1 MRYTE
6 WNQILIEYYFNES
19 KEGDTFLGIEK
30 EAFIDYI
37 IDNKLFSGEYSD
49 TSSNFPLNKKDIR
62 TDIWDDF
69 TLIFKKPLNQENQA
83 YYSKDVLIER
93 FRSYLYNSKDETKQ
107 PLIFP
112 FIALFLMP
120 LANNPEMNAKN
131 FYKRLND
138 FLRKNKIIREE
149 ETIGTTDLKNITD
162 PSLETMWKNLE
173 SWAKSKGYNYKVK
186 GLGGLKYV
194 GPFMAESVLNANQR
208 DKFKVV
214 FYEAGLTQDLIL
226 DDERIVNILKIHHR
240 HLGFTD
246 DDKWEKI
253 FTNYRDNLISE
264 FKRQYAKWDGNTI
277 VRTHTN
283 DRRVNVDT
291 GTNKKLYLGMDCLRG
306 NYSFYLK
313 ARFDE
318 VEPGTD
324 YLYHDGR
331 LSYKFRIGNDG
342 FANEKFT
349 NDNDLERIVCS
360 NSKITLCDSKN
371 RKNRLSFQSEEIYL
385 LEKYY
390 MTYTSSCQIKIG
402 GKFYVLVSKQARP
415 EVRQWLE
422 ANNAQLKGLRN
433 AISQSYDLYL
443 IEEVVSDLPD
453 IKVLNSGVGTPSAK
467 LVNTYHYLREDSIDY
482 IYKGLPAY
490 FDIQGVN
497 ISHDNVRAVI
507 DDATGR
513 KDARLTYNEDM
524 RLWVMQPTT
533 NTFSL
538 AGTFKIYCNDKAISS
553 KTYGFTD
560 FIQLENDS
568 YREIC
573 YDKWGEYTETNAIVE
588 GLRLNGTPGLL
599 EYLKVNMR
607 QFGSIPIIHDTP
619 YDFKDYLLYFLSSKP
634 RISKEDFTEAVKVQV
649 HNNIADGK
657 ALNKWSIKSLIDNY
671 FRLGY
676 INYAYQLKTI
686 AINKP
691 TLVLIPSKANRTAD
705 GTLRGNN
712 CKEKHF
718 KAMLTGA
725 RTPGFI
731 EKFINRVKGF
741 THDGKR
747 IQLQLDKQ
755 INPLYPQ
762 RIILWSEDVVIL
774 KKFAEKYGILFQVS
788 IYANSLLSKLGSV
801 ADYEQYI
808 CETYDKFPETYEG
821 FNDYSA
827 LDFSYLAECKEDGR
841 RVDYKRVYRDTF
853 DREGDVV
860 TYFPGKY
867 TEKTI
872 LWKDGKQYPVDKYW
886 GQFIG
891 MKIHDAKV
899 IEIDS
904 ANSTIKLPK
913 YIRLPFLYAR
923 ALTLMTGETPETSND
938 RRAYELCDNPFAQAI
953 AARAIIEKLSQN

>member
-1 MRYTE
+1 MRYGE
-6 WNQILIEYYFNES
+6 WNQILIDYYFNE
-19 KEGDTFLGIEK
+19 GDNEAFLGIDK
-30 EAFIDYI
+30 ESFIDYLVENEI
-37 IDNKLFSGEYSD
+37 FVKEYSD
-49 TSSNFPLNKKDIR
+49 ELAKDGTKAPDIR
-62 TDIWDDF
+62 SYIWNDF
-69 TLIFKKPLNQENQA
+69 ILQFRRPD
-83 YYSKDVLIER
+83 YYSKDRLFLLFEKH
-93 FRSYLYNSKDETKQ
+93 LLNSKFSGLK
-107 PLIFP
+107 PMIFP

-120 LANNPEMNAKN
+120 LANNPELNANN
-131 FYKRLND
+131 FYCRLND
-138 FLRKNKIIREE
+138 FLRENIIIKDG
-149 ETIGTTDLKNITD
+149 ETIGTTDLKKLKE
-162 PSLETMWKNLE
+162 PSLDEMWAHLE
-173 SWAKSKGYNYKVK
+173 AWAQNEGYNYHIKSTTPRF
-186 GLGGLKYV
+186 V
-194 GPFMAESVLNANQR
+194 GPFLAESLLNANQR

-226 DDERIVNILKIHHR
+226 DDERIVNILKQHHR
-240 HLGFTD
+240 LLGFAD
-246 DDKWEKI
+246 NAKWNKI
-253 FTNYRDNLISE
+253 FTNYRDILISE

-277 VRTHTN
+277 VRTHRDN
-283 DRRVNVDT
+283 RRVNVDT
-291 GTNKKLYLGMDCLRG
+291 GTNKKLYLGMDYLRG

-324 YLYHDGR
+324 YLYHDGG
-331 LSYKFRIGNDG
+331 LSYEFRIGNDG
-342 FANEKFT
+342 FANQKFT
-349 NDNDLERIVCS
+349 NDNNLERIICS

-390 MTYTSSCQIKIG
+390 MTYTSSCQLKIG

-415 EVRQWLE
+415 EVREWLE
-422 ANNAQLKGLRN
+422 ANNAQPIGLRN

-507 DDATGR
+507 DNTTGR
-513 KDARLTYNEDM
+513 KDACLTYNENM
-524 RLWVMQPTT
+524 RLWIMLPPTD
-533 NTFSL
+533 TFSL
-538 AGTFKIYCNDKAISS
+538 AGTFKIYCNDKVISN

-560 FIQLENDS
+560 FIHLTNDS
-568 YREIC
+568 YHEIS
-573 YDKWGEYTETNAIVE
+573 YNKWGEYTEENAIVE
-588 GLRLNGTPGLL
+588 GMRLNGASGVPSF
-599 EYLKVNMR
+599 LKVNM
-607 QFGSIPIIHDTP
+607 QNFGNRPIIPDTLYEP
-619 YDFKDYLLYFLSSKP
+619 KDYLLYFLSSTP
-634 RISKEDFTEAVKVQV
+634 RISKADFIEAVKVQV
-649 HNNIADGK
+649 HNNIANEN
-657 ALNKWSIKSLIDNY
+657 LLSKWSIRSLIDNY

-676 INYAYQLKTI
+676 INYAYHNNQHII

-691 TLVLIPSKANRTAD
+691 TLVLIPSKVTRTVNENQLA
-705 GTLRGNN
+705 TVTGNN

-731 EKFINRVKGF
+731 EKFINCAKGF
-741 THDGKR
+741 TNNDKR
-747 IQLQLDKQ
+747 LQIQIDEQ

-762 RIILWSEDVVIL
+762 RIILWSEDELTL

-788 IYANSLLSKLGSV
+788 IYANSLLNKLGSV

-808 CETYDKFPETYEG
+808 CKAYGKFPETYEG
-821 FNDYSA
+821 FIDYSA

-841 RVDYKRVYRDTF
+841 RIDYNRVYRDTF

-891 MKIHDAKV
+891 MKMLGTKV

-904 ANSTIKLPK
+904 DNNTIKLPK
-913 YIRLPFLYAR
+913 YVRLPFLYAR
-923 ALTLMTGETPETSND
+923 ALTLMTGEIPEISND
-938 RRAYELCDNPFAQAI
+938 RRTYELCDNPFAQAI
-953 AARAIIEKLSQN
+953 AAEAIIEKLAQN